1 MRHTGLHDKDPIM
14 TNQGP
19 DLERLRGGDDISAN
33 WTVAELVIKYP
44 VLRETLEKLGVD
56 YCCGGK
62 KPLAA
67 AVADAGHDWTTV
79 RTELQQALASSADGT
94 PPADWNTTAL
104 GALADHILEKHHVF
118 TKTQLLRLDGL
129 LAKVQNAH
137 GAHHGAVLESLRSVF
152 DDLRAE
158 LDAHLLKEEQI
169 LFPAIK
175 GIDAF
180 MSGRGERPAIH
191 CGSVGHPIRQMEHEH
206 DGAGRALAA
215 MRRITANYRLP
226 ADACQTYC
234 ALYDGLQALEADL
247 HEHIHLEN
255 NILFPRSVAL
265 EEDMVRGQG

>member
-1 MRHTGLHDKDPIM
+1 M
-14 TNQGP
+14 TNVGSNP
-19 DLERLRGGDDISAN
+19 GHRHGADDIPAN
-33 WTVAELVIKYP
+33 WTVAELVIRHP
-44 VLRETLEKLGVD
+44 ALRETLERLGVD

-79 RTELQQALASSADGT
+79 RTELQEALASSADGA
-94 PPADWNTTAL
+94 PPADWNTAAL
-104 GALADHILEKHHVF
+104 GALADHILEKHHAF

-158 LDAHLLKEEQI
+158 LDAHLMKEEQI

-180 MSGRGERPAIH
+180 MSDRGERPAIH

-206 DGAGRALAA
+206 DGAGQALAA

-265 EEDMVRGQG
+265 EEDMNTRHA

>member
-1 MRHTGLHDKDPIM
+1 MSTVGSI
-14 TNQGP
+14 QGRP
-19 DLERLRGGDDISAN
+19 HGGGDIPAN

-44 VLRETLEKLGVD
+44 VLRETLERLGID

-67 AVADAGHDWTTV
+67 AVADAGRDWTAV
-79 RTELQQALASSADGT
+79 RAELQAALAAAADGA
-94 PPADWNTTAL
+94 PPADWNAAAL
-104 GALADHILEKHHVF
+104 GALVDHILQKHHVF
-118 TKTQLLRLDGL
+118 TRTQLLRLDGL
-129 LAKVQNAH
+129 LDKVQNAH
-137 GAHHGAVLESLRSVF
+137 GAHHGSVLADLRRVF
-152 DDLRAE
+152 DGLRAE
-158 LDAHLLKEEQI
+158 LDAHLMKEEQI
-169 LFPAIK
+169 LFPAIM

-206 DGAGRALAA
+206 DGAGQALVA
-215 MRRITANYRLP
+215 MRRITADYRLP

>member
-1 MRHTGLHDKDPIM
+1 MKNVE
-14 TNQGP
+14 TNPGRPQGA
-19 DLERLRGGDDISAN
+19 DDITADQ
-33 WTVAELVIKYP
+33 TVAELVVRHPI
-44 VLRETLEKLGVD
+44 LRETLERLGVD

-62 KPLAA
+62 KPLVA
-67 AVADAGHDWTTV
+67 AVTEAGHEWTAI
-79 RTELQQALASSADGT
+79 RTELQAALASAAGGAPT
-94 PPADWNTTAL
+94 ADWNTAAL
-104 GALADHILEKHHVF
+104 GALIDHILQTHHVF
-118 TKTQLLRLDGL
+118 TRAQLLRLDGL
-129 LAKVQNAH
+129 LAKVQDAH
-137 GAHHGAVLESLRSVF
+137 GARHGVVLEGLRSVF

-158 LDAHLLKEEQI
+158 LDAHLMKEEQV

-180 MSGRGERPAIH
+180 MSGRDERPAIH

-215 MRRITANYRLP
+215 MRRITADYRLP

-255 NILFPRSVAL
+255 NILFPKATIVERMA
-265 EEDMVRGQG
+265 MAK